1 MPRVPTICDNINQEY
16 KKFFDLS
23 KPRENEVIVSCQ
35 SSLFYKEF
43 KSDQTEGERFFF
55 FSFFFLGFGLDQFL
69 ILIDH
74 TGKF

>member
-1 MPRVPTICDNINQEY
+1 MPRVPTICDNINQGRLKIKNTKNSSTY
-16 KKFFDLS
+16 
-23 KPRENEVIVSCQ
+23 Q

-43 KSDQTEGERFFF
+43 KSDQTEGERFFSF
-55 FSFFFLGFGLDQFL
+55 LFFFLGFGLDQFL